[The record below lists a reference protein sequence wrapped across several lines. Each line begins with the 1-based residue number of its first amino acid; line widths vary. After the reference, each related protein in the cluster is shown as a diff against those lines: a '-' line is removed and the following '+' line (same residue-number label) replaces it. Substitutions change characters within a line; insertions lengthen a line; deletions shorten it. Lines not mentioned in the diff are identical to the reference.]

1 MEEDPMTS
9 PLRFS
14 TWVIPLSYAVA
25 AVVGGLAFPRIET
38 HIFPGL
44 TSTVTPAAAMAA
56 YSAIASGMLALTG
69 VVFSLAFVMI
79 QFSAAAYSPRLV
91 LWVSRDPFMWH
102 AVGVFT
108 ATFLYALASLIWVER
123 TGPGRVPFIS
133 SWLVFGLLLSSVAM
147 FVGLIQR
154 IGLLQINRMLKF
166 TGDQGRMVIETVY
179 PLLDSPNVAPRP
191 EQFRQL
197 PVTQNLVHRAQPE
210 VLQALGTVALVSL
223 AQASGGVIEMLVA
236 VGDTVVTLTPVLCVY
251 GALQPIDEEALSNA
265 IEMGEERT
273 FEQDPKYAI
282 RLLVDI
288 AIKALS
294 PAINDPTTA
303 VQALDQIEDLLLRMG
318 CRELEIGEFHDGEGQ
333 LRLVVPYPTWEDF
346 LRLAF
351 DEIRYCGA
359 RSVQV
364 MRRMKALVSDLSSR
378 LPEDRRPALRH
389 WEQRL
394 QATIARSFQDMEEK
408 QEASVEDRQG
418 LGVPRKQPTKT

>member
-1 MEEDPMTS
+1 
-9 PLRFS
+9 
-14 TWVIPLSYAVA
+14 
-25 AVVGGLAFPRIET
+25 
-38 HIFPGL
+38 
-44 TSTVTPAAAMAA
+44 
-56 YSAIASGMLALTG
+56 
-69 VVFSLAFVMI
+69 
-79 QFSAAAYSPRLV
+79 
-91 LWVSRDPFMWH
+91 
-102 AVGVFT
+102 
-108 ATFLYALASLIWVER
+108 
-123 TGPGRVPFIS
+123 
-133 SWLVFGLLLSSVAM
+133 M